1 MDKKKF
7 IDTLNRKLDYLVEN
21 EKSKEVEKYV
31 SVVDNYINM
40 GQTEEDA
47 ISSLGN
53 IDDLVT
59 AIYLSHGLDYK
70 KLYTGKVSGKGF
82 IGSLKNFYNIIT
94 NKDRKAAGSALL
106 YFLYLILLIILLKV
120 VFIFVRDIGLQV
132 FDEISSNSII
142 DRIYSITFNVLYIAC
157 AILLFIKLFT
167 KRFK

>member
-106 YFLYLILLIILLKV
+106 YFLYLILCTSK
-120 VFIFVRDIGLQV
+120 
-132 FDEISSNSII
+132 
-142 DRIYSITFNVLYIAC
+142 AC
-157 AILLFIKLFT
+157 
-167 KRFK
+167 